1 MIKQKLMEKKRYFN
15 NNIGPIK
22 DNEILALNKA
32 FELCDEIEGITQIT
46 LLIHTKG
53 NTAYLER
60 IFNTRNL
67 KKFFS
72 GVKIDE
78 NYPPL
83 KIETVR
89 TFNDDWEG
97 KIIVVSFGLRSNE
110 LHKYDDYEN
119 IAGIIAHQ
127 WSEDSV
133 KDWAK
138 SWGAINLESDT
149 EIEKTSLP
157 DKVVQ
162 QAFIDLSNSIN
173 MTTGIR
179 HFMDEEQCKTYIR
192 ALHKYNYELN
202 SKEIFSFL
210 TTGLGWESEDA
221 NDVIKLINKI
231 NSGGYFKGGAK
242 IGLQYYIKQWKS

>member
-1 MIKQKLMEKKRYFN
+1 MEKKRYYN
-15 NNIGPIK
+15 DNIGPIK
-22 DNEILALNKA
+22 ENEVLALKKA
-32 FELCDEIEGITQIT
+32 FELCNEIGDITQIT

-53 NTAYLER
+53 NTGYLER
-60 IFNTRNL
+60 IFETRNL
-67 KKFFS
+67 KDFFR

-89 TFNDDWEG
+89 TFNDDWQG
-97 KIIVVSFGLRSNE
+97 KKIVVAFGLRSNE

-119 IAGIIAHQ
+119 VAGIIAHQ

-138 SWGAINLESDT
+138 SWGAMNLKSET
-149 EIEKTSLP
+149 KIEKTALP

-173 MTTGIR
+173 MTTGIT

-192 ALHKYNYELN
+192 ALKKYGYEMN

-210 TTGLGWESEDA
+210 TTELNWESDNA
-221 NDVIKLINKI
+221 NDVIKLIDKV

-242 IGLQYYIKQWKS
+242 TGLQHHIKRWKSE